1 MPTPQ
6 KELRAPHYREKN
18 FMSVQNTESENA
30 GNKKLSVAPLIG
42 VESQATKVQ
51 SLENK
56 AVELKALEKM
66 ADTKTT
72 AELYEKL
79 RELSKSHPD
88 RLLRAT
94 ARYVLRR
101 DRIEHPKGKTDN
113 GGRWYPSDPEERS
126 LVGHL
131 RRPSRSFPWS
141 YMLGCRTLR
150 HSCELERLESRKGAL
165 TMVRLLDKI
174 LEKARDRVQGSNTA
188 VKTKADSLGNSQLNA

>member
-1 MPTPQ
+1 
-6 KELRAPHYREKN
+6 
-18 FMSVQNTESENA
+18 MSVQNTESENTNN
-30 GNKKLSVAPLIG
+30 NKKLSVAPLIG

-88 RLLRAT
+88 RLLRAS

-174 LEKARDRVQGSNTA
+174 LEKARGKRELSQNAPETSSDNPSNT
-188 VKTKADSLGNSQLNA
+188 

>member
-113 GGRWYPSDPEERS
+113 GGRWYPDHRSELAYLHPTSQKTLLYTETRRASRCSRGTRER
-126 LVGHL
+126 
-131 RRPSRSFPWS
+131 
-141 YMLGCRTLR
+141 
-150 HSCELERLESRKGAL
+150 
-165 TMVRLLDKI
+165 
-174 LEKARDRVQGSNTA
+174 
-188 VKTKADSLGNSQLNA
+188 